1 MTLEEYFSA
10 KACIEK
16 QEDKPKKK
24 AKTEEIK
31 QHAAIDPVN
40 SIPNENG
47 VKEEVII
54 ADING
59 NNFSTKGLNMKN
71 YNEIDVL
78 IKKRMETFSNKLK
91 NTQGTRKTA
100 DINRK
105 YKEKVKDGYETNKI
119 DREIKAW
126 KQLHSKDM
134 KNFSIYDGVDHV
146 RSIYSTLING
156 GGALNFDAKS
166 LAKKIGKGA
175 LIAGGIGAA
184 GLGTNHLTE
193 SILKNKVFKEID
205 TLDYP
210 RRSLNNIKKEV
221 LDSIDE
227 IKRQNPGI
235 KGEIYV
241 KKYLKEL
248 DEKIDLIPGT
258 ENEHGRIW
266 NLLGVDK
273 DYTAVNENI
282 YRTNEKYLPLGD

>member
-40 SIPNENG
+40 SIPNEHG

-78 IKKRMETFSNKLK
+78 IKKRMETFSSMLNEKRPLKPAIDKRIPPTSKLK
-91 NTQGTRKTA
+91 PNIIRK
-100 DINRK
+100 DK
-105 YKEKVKDGYETNKI
+105 P
-119 DREIKAW
+119 
-126 KQLHSKDM
+126 KQV

-156 GGALNFDAKS
+156 GGTKF
-166 LAKKIGKGA
+166 
-175 LIAGGIGAA
+175 
-184 GLGTNHLTE
+184 
-193 SILKNKVFKEID
+193 
-205 TLDYP
+205 
-210 RRSLNNIKKEV
+210 
-221 LDSIDE
+221 
-227 IKRQNPGI
+227 
-235 KGEIYV
+235 
-241 KKYLKEL
+241 
-248 DEKIDLIPGT
+248 
-258 ENEHGRIW
+258 
-266 NLLGVDK
+266 
-273 DYTAVNENI
+273 
-282 YRTNEKYLPLGD
+282 

>member
-10 KACIEK
+10 KACVEK

-24 AKTEEIK
+24 SKTEEIK

-40 SIPNENG
+40 SIPNEHG
-47 VKEEVII
+47 VKEEVIV

-105 YKEKVKDGYETNKI
+105 YKEKVKEGYENNRI
-119 DREIKAW
+119 DRMIKEW
-126 KQLHSKDM
+126 KTLNSKQA

-146 RSIYSTLING
+146 RSIYSSLING

-175 LIAGGIGAA
+175 LIAGGVTAGLGAA
-184 GLGTNHLTE
+184 GAVGLGAVGINQTVNLT
-193 SILKNKVFKEID
+193 K
-205 TLDYP
+205 LD
-210 RRSLNNIKKEV
+210 SLMSKAKRYYEDNNIPRNSHQGVQIERAYEDLKDDV
-221 LDSIDE
+221 SYLARD
-227 IKRQNPGI
+227 GI
-235 KGEIYV
+235 SKQDLEET
-241 KKYLKEL
+241 KEL
-248 DEKIDLIPGT
+248 VDSFIQEV
-258 ENEHGRIW
+258 EHQQDIW
-266 NLLGVDK
+266 GQLH
-273 DYTAVNENI
+273 
-282 YRTNEKYLPLGD
+282 